1 MKDPL
6 PIDPNTV
13 AEMKSRGGTWA
24 VYENHALDSATAG
37 HLQFLKVGE
46 GCTYKDPPKSY
57 PKDNEYGMGWRYVYI
72 GMLDFES
79 MRVDGRK
86 VIEEKQP

>member
-6 PIDPNTV
+6 RIDPNTV

-24 VYENHALDSATAG
+24 VYENHALDSANVG

-46 GCTYKDPPKSY
+46 GCTYKDPPKQY
-57 PKDNEYGMGWRYVYI
+57 PVDTEHGTGWRYQYI
-72 GMLDFES
+72 GMLDFDT
-79 MRVDGRK
+79 MTVDGRA
-86 VIEEKQP
+86 VIDHEE